1 MRNILFIETACLI
14 LDNARIYK
22 LSDVAEIVTEY
33 GYSFKFLSPYSYML
47 NPIEKSFSKIKN
59 NIRSRIRMGE
69 GGQLSE
75 LIQRS
80 ISTVGRED
88 CDGYFR
94 YIMQNIV
101 NCAAELPYTHQ

>member
-14 LDNARIYK
+14 LDNARKHK
-22 LSDVAEIVTEY
+22 LNDMTEIVTEY

-47 NPIEKSFSKIKN
+47 NPIENSFSKIKN
-59 NIRSRIRMGE
+59 DIRLKIRIEE

-80 ISTVGRED
+80 ISTVSR
-88 CDGYFR
+88 
-94 YIMQNIV
+94 
-101 NCAAELPYTHQ
+101 